1 MNDFFKFFSIALIH
15 VILIS
20 ASAALCAEKEEPK
33 IVDRIVAI
41 VNDDIV
47 TLSEVEEIF
56 GPYAEKIR
64 TYGNVSGKEKE
75 MLFDARKEIIEQL
88 IDKKLTDQE
97 IKKAGIAV
105 SDQEIDGQVERIK
118 EKNFMTDEQLRESL
132 EREGLT
138 LKKYRQQMK
147 KRIQRQ
153 RLFDFKVKSKLVITQ
168 EDSMAYY
175 EEHRN
180 EYSGTVEYH
189 LRNIILKVSDF
200 ESDEGKKAIWLR
212 MEVLRERLK
221 KGESFET
228 LAQLY
233 SESSLASSGGDLGLF
248 KLAEL
253 SPQIR
258 DAIKDLPVGGYTDIL
273 STDQGYQMFFIEK
286 IVKTPGKTFEE
297 ASSEIE
303 EKLYNKLLDEALKSW
318 LESLRKEAHIKMIF

>member
-47 TLSEVEEIF
+47 TLSEVEEVF

-64 TYGNVSGKEKE
+64 AYGYVSGKEKE

-97 IKKAGIAV
+97 IEKAGITV
-105 SDQEIDGQVERIK
+105 GEPEIDSQVERIK

-132 EREGLT
+132 EKEGLT
-138 LKKYRQQMK
+138 LEKYRQQMK

-153 RLFDFKVKSKLVITQ
+153 RLLDYKVKSKLVITQ
-168 EDSMAYY
+168 EDARAYY

-180 EYSGTVEYH
+180 EYSDTVEYH

-200 ESDEGKKAIWLR
+200 ESDERKKETWSR
-212 MEVLRERLK
+212 MEALQERLK

-228 LAQLY
+228 LARLY
-233 SESSLASSGGDLGLF
+233 SESSLADRGGDLGLF
-248 KLAEL
+248 KLTEL

-258 DAIKDLPVGGYTDIL
+258 DAVKDLPVGSYTDIL

-297 ASSEIE
+297 ASSAIE
-303 EKLYNKLLDEALKSW
+303 EELYNKLLNDALKSW
-318 LESLRKEAHIKMIF
+318 LDNLRKEAHIKMIL